1 MNINWFDTH
10 YYSLLYKKRNEK
22 EAQLFI
28 DNILNK
34 INIKTNS
41 KVLDLACGSG
51 RHSKYLEKKGFNVI
65 GVDKSKQNIFI
76 AKKYENEKLKFFN
89 QEMTDNIN
97 IEFDAVFNFFTS
109 FGYLDHKYNYD
120 TIENISK
127 NLKPDGLFIIDF
139 LNHKFIRDNIVVKE
153 EKIIKSIKFNIYR
166 YIKDNC
172 IYKKISFIDN
182 KNEYNFTEKV
192 MLLDFKDFENY
203 FLKNNLK
210 TIDIYGDYKLSS
222 FDINKSPRL
231 IIISKKNPV

>member
-1 MNINWFDTH
+1 MNINWFDTP

-76 AKKYENEKLKFFN
+76 AKKYENEKLKFIN

-153 EKIIKSIKFNIYR
+153 EKIIKNIKFNIYR

>member
-1 MNINWFDTH
+1 MNINWFDTT
-10 YYSLLYKKRNEK
+10 YYSLLYKNRSEC

-65 GVDKSKQNIFI
+65 GIDKSKENIFI
-76 AKKYENEKLKFFN
+76 AKKYENEKLKFIN

-182 KNEYNFTEKV
+182 KNEYIFTEKV

>member
-65 GVDKSKQNIFI
+65 GIDKSKENIFI
-76 AKKYENEKLKFFN
+76 AKKYENEKLKFIN